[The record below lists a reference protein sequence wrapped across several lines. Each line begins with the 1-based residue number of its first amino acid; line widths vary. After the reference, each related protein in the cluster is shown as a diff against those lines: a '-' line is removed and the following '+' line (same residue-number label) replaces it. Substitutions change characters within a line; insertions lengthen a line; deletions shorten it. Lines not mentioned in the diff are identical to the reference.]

1 MDWKRILELGGRTF
15 RHLGRSKGERVELQ
29 PGDPAPD
36 FALRDHTGVEHR
48 LADLRGQWVVLWF
61 FPAAETPG

>member
-1 MDWKRILELGGRTF
+1 MDWNRIRELGGRAW
-15 RHLGRSKGERVELQ
+15 RHLGRRRGERVILE

-36 FALRDHTGVEHR
+36 FALRDHEGVEHR
-48 LADLRGQWVVLWF
+48 LADLRGSWVVLWF